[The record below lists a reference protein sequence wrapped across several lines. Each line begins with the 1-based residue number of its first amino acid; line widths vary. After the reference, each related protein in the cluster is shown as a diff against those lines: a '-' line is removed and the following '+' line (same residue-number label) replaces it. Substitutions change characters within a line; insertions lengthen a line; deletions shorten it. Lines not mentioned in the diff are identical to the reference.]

1 MLMLRNSD
9 FNKNLMFLWYE
20 ERSRDQYCNLV
31 VIKIGVV
38 ELGVNIF
45 NEGLSLVCNVNLYLK
60 NIFIVFDDI

>member
-1 MLMLRNSD
+1 MLMLRNRD

-20 ERSRDQYCNLV
+20 EWSRDQYCNLV